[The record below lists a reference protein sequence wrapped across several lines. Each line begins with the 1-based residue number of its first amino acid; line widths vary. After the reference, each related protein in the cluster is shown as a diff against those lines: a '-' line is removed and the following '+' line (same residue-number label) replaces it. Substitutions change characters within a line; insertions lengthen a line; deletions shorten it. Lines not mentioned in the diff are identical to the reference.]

1 MNAKQFKGAKQ
12 YRISNTEPRKC
23 LKYKPSGVRLFY
35 YTTSDT
41 DCKPHFEPG
50 GRCLPMSGWELFFT
64 VLGVSRIVS
73 LLFRL
78 VDVIER
84 G

>member
-1 MNAKQFKGAKQ
+1 MN
-12 YRISNTEPRKC
+12 
-23 LKYKPSGVRLFY
+23 
-35 YTTSDT
+35 
-41 DCKPHFEPG
+41 
-50 GRCLPMSGWELFFT
+50 GWELFFT
-64 VLGVSRIVS
+64 VLGVGRIVS

>member
-1 MNAKQFKGAKQ
+1 MN
-12 YRISNTEPRKC
+12 
-23 LKYKPSGVRLFY
+23 
-35 YTTSDT
+35 
-41 DCKPHFEPG
+41 
-50 GRCLPMSGWELFFT
+50 GWALFFT
-64 VLGVSRIVS
+64 VLGVSSVVS

>member
-1 MNAKQFKGAKQ
+1 MN
-12 YRISNTEPRKC
+12 
-23 LKYKPSGVRLFY
+23 
-35 YTTSDT
+35 
-41 DCKPHFEPG
+41 
-50 GRCLPMSGWELFFT
+50 GWVMFFT
-64 VLGVSRIVS
+64 VLGVSRVVS

>member
-1 MNAKQFKGAKQ
+1 
-12 YRISNTEPRKC
+12 
-23 LKYKPSGVRLFY
+23 
-35 YTTSDT
+35 
-41 DCKPHFEPG
+41 
-50 GRCLPMSGWELFFT
+50 MSGWALFFT
-64 VLGVSRIVS
+64 VLGASRGVF

>member
-1 MNAKQFKGAKQ
+1 MN
-12 YRISNTEPRKC
+12 
-23 LKYKPSGVRLFY
+23 
-35 YTTSDT
+35 
-41 DCKPHFEPG
+41 
-50 GRCLPMSGWELFFT
+50 GWELFFT

-73 LLFRL
+73 LFFRL

>member
-1 MNAKQFKGAKQ
+1 MN
-12 YRISNTEPRKC
+12 
-23 LKYKPSGVRLFY
+23 
-35 YTTSDT
+35 
-41 DCKPHFEPG
+41 
-50 GRCLPMSGWELFFT
+50 GWELFFT

-84 G
+84 V

>member
-1 MNAKQFKGAKQ
+1 
-12 YRISNTEPRKC
+12 
-23 LKYKPSGVRLFY
+23 
-35 YTTSDT
+35 
-41 DCKPHFEPG
+41 
-50 GRCLPMSGWELFFT
+50 MSGWELFFT
-64 VLGVSRIVS
+64 VLGVSRNVT

>member
-1 MNAKQFKGAKQ
+1 MNGWA
-12 YRISNTEPRKC
+12 
-23 LKYKPSGVRLFY
+23 LF
-35 YTTSDT
+35 
-41 DCKPHFEPG
+41 
-50 GRCLPMSGWELFFT
+50 LT
-64 VLGVSRIVS
+64 VLGVSRVVS